1 MKYIRHKINLRSI
14 SPRVRVMLLFF
25 VVLPAMAILGAGIIN
40 KLIVV
45 PYLSEQV
52 KASEADVAV
61 ASGRIYNFYLL
72 QAGVFSNGD
81 NAQSMASQIK
91 DAGFKACSIKDGDI
105 YRVVAGA
112 GVEKAMLQ
120 QYSTSL
126 QQAGYIT
133 LCKSFETNETS
144 LEICPEGTKEYVSA
158 AGELIN
164 AMLEDISSSQ
174 ELDSA
179 KIKKLEGYASVV
191 RKQYEIIKDTF
202 GDKTGEFNTY
212 LLEALEEYIKQA
224 DNVDRRT
231 EITWGCITSYGRMIE
246 EINK

>member
-1 MKYIRHKINLRSI
+1 MKYIEHKINLRSI
-14 SPRVRVMLLFF
+14 SPRVRVILLFF

-52 KASEADVAV
+52 KAREADVSV

-81 NAQSMASQIK
+81 NAQSMASQIT

-112 GVEKAMLQ
+112 GAEKDTLQ

-133 LCKSFETNETS
+133 LCKAFETDETS
-144 LEICPEGTKEYVSA
+144 LALCPGGTKEYVSA
-158 AGELIN
+158 AGELVN
-164 AMLEDISSSQ
+164 SMLEGISSPQ
-174 ELDSA
+174 DLDSA
-179 KIKKLEGYASVV
+179 KIKKLEGYASIV
-191 RKQYEIIKDTF
+191 RNQYEIIKDTS
-202 GDKTGEFNTY
+202 GDKIGEFNIY
-212 LLEALEEYIKQA
+212 LLNALEEYIKQA
-224 DNVDRRT
+224 DNIDRRT
-231 EITWGCITSYGRMIE
+231 EITWGCIAVYGRMVE